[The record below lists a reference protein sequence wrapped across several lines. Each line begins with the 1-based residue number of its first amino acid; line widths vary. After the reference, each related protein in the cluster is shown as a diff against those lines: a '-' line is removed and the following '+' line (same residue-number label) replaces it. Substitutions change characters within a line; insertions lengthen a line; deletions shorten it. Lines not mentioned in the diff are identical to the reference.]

1 MHNKGILLVMTQ
13 VSSDIEDEFNAWYD
27 TEHVQERLAV
37 PGFETASRYVSESA
51 WPRYLALYDVERT
64 DVFQSEAY
72 ARVSGP
78 NNSPW
83 TKRILSRAHVLR
95 AVADQIYPGQ
105 ELLQPSPDVLVLRF
119 RAVPADADA
128 TIVEGLRASFTGK
141 PNVRQIRVF
150 ADAEAAGAVRDVFG
164 VIGTVGPVLD
174 KLNLSAFGPWAGSL
188 DLANAYRACNRHAA

>member
-1 MHNKGILLVMTQ
+1 MHNKGILLAMTQ
-13 VSSDIEDEFNAWYD
+13 VSPDMEDEFNTWYD

-37 PGFETASRYVSESA
+37 PGFETASRYVSDSA
-51 WPRYLALYDVERT
+51 WPRYLAIYDVERA
-64 DVFQSEAY
+64 DVLQSETY

-95 AVADQIYPGQ
+95 LVADQIYPGQ

-128 TIVEGLRASFTGK
+128 AIVEGLKTSFADKAG
-141 PNVRQIRVF
+141 VRQIRVF
-150 ADAEAAGAVRDVFG
+150 ADAESTGPARDVVG
-164 VIGTVGPVLD
+164 VIGTVGPVFD
-174 KLNLSAFGPWAGSL
+174 KLNLPAFGPWADAL